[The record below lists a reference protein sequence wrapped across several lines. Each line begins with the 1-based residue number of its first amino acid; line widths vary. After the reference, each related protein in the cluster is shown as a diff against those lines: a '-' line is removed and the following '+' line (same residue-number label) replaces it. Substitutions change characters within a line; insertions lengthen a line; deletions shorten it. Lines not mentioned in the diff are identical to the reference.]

1 MKAADK
7 TLAKRYARAYM
18 ALEGEVF
25 AEPAGAD
32 EAAAKNRIGELEK
45 VRNAAGPFRRL
56 FLHPL
61 VGYSDKKEILAKLL
75 SGDLSAS
82 GAAQFLRLLLK
93 ENRFYLLDTILEDC
107 AGFYNIHAGIV
118 RADVSS
124 RYPLAKEEFGRLEK
138 DISAALGKKVL
149 VTRIAA
155 ERVIGGLEIKINDL
169 LIDATI
175 KGRLERLKKSI
186 LAG

>member
-18 ALEGEVF
+18 ALEGPAF
-25 AEPAGAD
+25 AEPPGAD
-32 EAAAKNRIGELEK
+32 EAAAKNRIMALEK
-45 VRNAAGPFRRL
+45 VRNAAGQFRRL

-61 VGYSDKKEILAKLL
+61 VGYGDKKEILVKLL
-75 SGDLSAS
+75 PGDLKAS
-82 GAAQFLRLLLK
+82 GAAEFVRLLLR

-107 AGFYNIHAGIV
+107 TRFYNIHAGIV
-118 RADVSS
+118 RAEVAS
-124 RYPLAKEEFGRLEK
+124 RHPLAQEEIDRLEK

-149 VTRIAA
+149 AARIVS

-175 KGRLERLKKSI
+175 KGKLERLKRSI
-186 LAG
+186 LA